1 MVSFLS
7 RKILYNFLNLWFLKI
22 QLKAPS
28 PQPQDKKSEAKAPEL
43 AKITN
48 IPLSEPENRASEQ
61 VTSPK
66 IPEPVKVNDPLPVLD
81 LPVKQ
86 EQDDKKSP
94 NIEIAPKVESEPV
107 SMLSETKPDQDDF
120 DLLAQPVQESP
131 LEVKTDFDL
140 LNGDQ
145 FNDSKSVTDLKK
157 EITGE
162 NKFL

>member
-1 MVSFLS
+1 M
-7 RKILYNFLNLWFLKI
+7 
-22 QLKAPS
+22 
-28 PQPQDKKSEAKAPEL
+28 
-43 AKITN
+43 
-48 IPLSEPENRASEQ
+48 
-61 VTSPK
+61 
-66 IPEPVKVNDPLPVLD
+66 
-81 LPVKQ
+81 PVKQ

-162 NKFL
+162 NKFLWSLKQKLKINCDY